1 VSLLGVNLKGIKCFR
16 RLFPIRGALMAL
28 GVTRLKGGEGA
39 VEETAKE
46 GIFEEDGVLV
56 VAGEEY
62 IYRVCSAL
70 ASPTRIKILKE
81 LLKREADIGEI
92 AEMIAQSKANAST
105 QVRRLEEIGLV
116 KSEYKPGV
124 RGVRKVVKA
133 TVREIRII
141 LEPDTEHD

>member
-1 VSLLGVNLKGIKCFR
+1 LSLVELNLKGVNLWKPGYTWVRKEMAVR
-16 RLFPIRGALMAL
+16 AMELQGERGSEK
-28 GVTRLKGGEGA
+28 RPR
-39 VEETAKE
+39 E
-46 GIFEEDGVLV
+46 GIFEENGVLV

-70 ASPTRIKILKE
+70 ASPTRIKILRE
-81 LLKREADIGEI
+81 LLKKEADIGEI

-124 RGVRKVVKA
+124 RGVRKVVRS

-141 LEPDTEHD
+141 LEPEDEEQ

>member
-1 VSLLGVNLKGIKCFR
+1 MEV
-16 RLFPIRGALMAL
+16 GASE
-28 GVTRLKGGEGA
+28 GE
-39 VEETAKE
+39 EKPHE
-46 GIFEEDGVLV
+46 GIFEQDGVLV
-56 VAGEEY
+56 VAGDEY

-81 LLKREADIGEI
+81 LLKKEADIGEI
-92 AEMIAQSKANAST
+92 AELIAQSKANAST

-116 KSEYKPGV
+116 RSEYKPGV

-141 LEPDTEHD
+141 LEPEE